1 MKAQIEN
8 LGAIHKA
15 EIDVKPLTVFVG
27 PNNTGKTWTVY
38 TLAAILGSY
47 GRDRYTEEYVSGE
60 IIDLYPPIDS
70 AVKHLSDE
78 GNAKIDLV
86 EFFIEYGNKYL
97 NNLAIHMPKWMGA
110 FLGSQRASFS
120 KLKLSINLSD
130 AELKKIIPKTIL
142 KLPIKSGLS
151 IGKRGALLN
160 AIKKKGEPEIYFYT
174 KEQESKLDEKMHPSV
189 IKDFVASI
197 VFRGIH
203 RAIYSRVYYFAA
215 ERTSLVS
222 LANSIREVHRK
233 EIPEGE
239 LKDAGGDTPNSTAL
253 AIPVGGLLEII
264 TQARFTG
271 SLENRLKESKKEPLI
286 SNYLKSA
293 ELLQE
298 ILGGNL
304 DFTKPDACIDREL
317 IFNYNSEVTIS
328 LDLAVVSS
336 MVKDL
341 SALVLYLQY
350 IAMPGDLLVIDEP
363 EMNLHPKAQ
372 VELIELLSILVNSG
386 LNILITTH
394 SPYVVDHLTNLM
406 KAYSHKD
413 ADHIKDKFY
422 LKRKEAFISSR
433 DVSVYLFEKNTAKS
447 ILNKSGRIDWETFSS
462 VSEQVSQLYFEL

>member
-203 RAIYSRVYYFAA
+203 RAIYSRVYF
-215 ERTSLVS
+215 
-222 LANSIREVHRK
+222 
-233 EIPEGE
+233 
-239 LKDAGGDTPNSTAL
+239 
-253 AIPVGGLLEII
+253 
-264 TQARFTG
+264 
-271 SLENRLKESKKEPLI
+271 
-286 SNYLKSA
+286 
-293 ELLQE
+293 
-298 ILGGNL
+298 
-304 DFTKPDACIDREL
+304 
-317 IFNYNSEVTIS
+317 
-328 LDLAVVSS
+328 
-336 MVKDL
+336 
-341 SALVLYLQY
+341 
-350 IAMPGDLLVIDEP
+350 
-363 EMNLHPKAQ
+363 
-372 VELIELLSILVNSG
+372 
-386 LNILITTH
+386 
-394 SPYVVDHLTNLM
+394 
-406 KAYSHKD
+406 
-413 ADHIKDKFY
+413 
-422 LKRKEAFISSR
+422 
-433 DVSVYLFEKNTAKS
+433 
-447 ILNKSGRIDWETFSS
+447 
-462 VSEQVSQLYFEL
+462 